1 MNTLTLE
8 TSAHVRSARPAGAR
22 RSTGDAERELLER
35 ELTGQFHVVRP
46 LGRGG
51 MGAVYLARDVA
62 LHRHVAIKVLRRD
75 LAGREEARERFRREA
90 RLSAQL
96 NHPAIVPLHDFGE
109 SPRMMYMVMRYV
121 YGESLGERLRTAG
134 RLAAPEVAEILA
146 GLSYALEYAHGQG
159 VVHRDL
165 KPENVLLDREAGGVV
180 LADFGVA
187 TRRTW
192 DPVRSEL
199 RRAFGTPHF
208 MSPEQ
213 AMGEVDLDGR
223 SDLYGLGVLGFLML
237 SGRLPIEGDTFAEIT
252 AKHVSHAPPSLRAL
266 APRTPRALAAAV
278 ERCLEKDPARRWR
291 SARELRHAIERGGR
305 SFLCRLLMRGAGR
318 SVRQ

>member
-1 MNTLTLE
+1 MNTLALE
-8 TSAHVRSARPAGAR
+8 TTAPARPARPAGAR
-22 RSTGDAERELLER
+22 RAADPERDLMERELA
-35 ELTGQFHVVRP
+35 GQYQVVRL

-75 LAGREEARERFRREA
+75 LVQRDEARERFRREA

-96 NHPAIVPLHDFGE
+96 NHPSIVPLYDFGE

-121 YGESLGERLRTAG
+121 YGESLGDRLREAG
-134 RLAAPEVAEILA
+134 CVAAKEAAEILA
-146 GLSYALEYAHGQG
+146 GLATALEYAHGQG

-199 RRAFGTPHF
+199 RKAFGTPHF

-237 SGRLPIEGDTFAEIT
+237 AGRLPIEGDTFAEIT
-252 AKHVSHAPPSLRAL
+252 AKHLSHRPPSLREV
-266 APRTPRALAAAV
+266 APRVPRALAAV
-278 ERCLEKDPARRWR
+278 IDRCLEKDPVRRWH
-291 SARELRHAIERGGR
+291 SARQLREAIDGAGGGWVRRWVRGGR
-305 SFLCRLLMRGAGR
+305 
-318 SVRQ
+318 